1 MKKGKRYI
9 MLLMLWVIG
18 QSIFAQSSLPRIY
31 EYDDSG
37 NRVLRKV
44 LELKSLETDTND
56 NIIADDISY
65 TQENM
70 PKREEVFEE
79 QIGDVSIRTFPNP
92 TQGALTLQ
100 CDASVS
106 ATYEVLSQSGQL
118 LQNGR
123 IVSNTSHIN
132 ISHLPCGVYL
142 LRLNMKDKSE
152 TWKII
157 KR

>member
-1 MKKGKRYI
+1 MKKEKRYI

-31 EYDDSG
+31 EYDESG

-56 NIIADDISY
+56 NILADDISY
-65 TQENM
+65 TQENT

-79 QIGDVSIRTFPNP
+79 QIGDVSIRVFPNP

-106 ATYEVLSQSGQL
+106 GTYEVLSQSGQL

-123 IVSNTSHIN
+123 IATN
-132 ISHLPCGVYL
+132 ISHIDISHLSCGVYL

>member
-31 EYDDSG
+31 EYDESG

-44 LELKSLETDTND
+44 LELKNLETDTND
-56 NIIADDISY
+56 NILADDISY
-65 TQENM
+65 TQENI

-79 QIGDVSIRTFPNP
+79 QIGDVSIRVFPNP

-106 ATYEVLSQSGQL
+106 GTYEVLSQSGQL

-123 IVSNTSHIN
+123 IATNISHID

>member
-1 MKKGKRYI
+1 MSRFLI
-9 MLLMLWVIG
+9 FNTLLFLPLI
-18 QSIFAQSSLPRIY
+18 SFCQSSLPRTY
-31 EYDDSG
+31 EYDESG
-37 NRVLRKV
+37 NRILRKI

-56 NIIADDISY
+56 YILADDISY
-65 TQENM
+65 TQENT

-79 QIGDVSIRTFPNP
+79 QIGNVSIRVFPNP

-106 ATYEVLSQSGQL
+106 GTYEVLSQSGQL

-123 IVSNTSHIN
+123 IVSNTSHIDF
-132 ISHLPCGVYL
+132 SPLPSGAYL